1 VDAFLRYPAVQSVE
15 YDPADNPTRA
25 AVVYATPR
33 KDTSV
38 ISRDL
43 RKAEL
48 FINNRAS
55 SSACGGS
62 TGSAAGPGS
71 EAGGGGGAAG
81 GEGCL
86 LVLELYRQVAQARQ
100 QGAVYDYAVISRFGL
115 QADGSVDVAQRVAAF
130 MQPQDAL
137 YFEAGDRAVAL
148 YDYSH
153 TYTKAGGGAAE

>member
-1 VDAFLRYPAVQSVE
+1 MDAFLRYPAVQSVE
-15 YDPADNPTRA
+15 YEAADNPTRL

-48 FINNRAS
+48 FINNRTSAACSSGDAGADADADAS
-55 SSACGGS
+55 SSSSSGQQCFVA
-62 TGSAAGPGS
+62 
-71 EAGGGGGAAG
+71 
-81 GEGCL
+81 
-86 LVLELYRQVAQARQ
+86 LELFRQVSQARQ
-100 QGAVYDYAVISRFGL
+100 QGNIYDYAVLSRFRQ
-115 QADGSVDVAQRVAAF
+115 QADGSVQVAQRVAAF

-153 TYTKAGGGAAE
+153 TYTRVQ